1 MDSKNVSRVRR
12 HKRIRK
18 KISGT
23 SDKPRLAVYRSNRY
37 IYVQLID
44 DQEGH
49 TLTSAS
55 SLEKDLRE
63 QFKCKVNLEVSKAI
77 GKLIAERAIAK
88 GYKNVVFDRGG
99 YIYHGKIKAL
109 ADSARESGLD
119 F

>member
-23 SDKPRLAVYRSNRY
+23 SEKPRLAVFRSNRY

-49 TLTSAS
+49 TLASAS

-63 QFKCKVNLEVSKAI
+63 QFKGKVNLEVSKAI
-77 GKLIAERAIAK
+77 GKLIAERATAK
-88 GYKNVVFDRGG
+88 GYKSVVFDRGG